1 MSSVSCSV
9 ISHCFLTDLVQIRG
23 HKCCVLFVWTSIMC
37 PLNLRYANV
46 GSLGNLSL
54 SIYDRSLIPGNSLVA
69 LL

>member
-1 MSSVSCSV
+1 M
-9 ISHCFLTDLVQIRG
+9 IPHCFLTDLVQIRG
-23 HKCCVLFVWTSIMC
+23 RKCCVLFLWTSIMS

-46 GSLGNLSL
+46 GSLANLRL